1 LSPLPT
7 CLDRADTLR
16 RGELQLNSTESMGAP
31 TSQMRQVR
39 RWLMIVA
46 IGAVLAGLAAFLIS
60 VVLPPTYRATAQLF
74 VAPATDTA
82 LALQDA
88 TVSQNLARSYVQL
101 AGADVV
107 LEPAMKRVDWTDLKT
122 FRDRTTIA
130 QVRDTFV
137 ITVSFQLNDSARA
150 AAAANAIAETFVAR
164 TDALQS
170 RVGGKVTIW
179 QPATAPTDQDSPK
192 IILNTVVA
200 ALLGGLFALVWVTF
214 VPFVRPVRAG

>member
-1 LSPLPT
+1 MGVRT
-7 CLDRADTLR
+7 DQLR
-16 RGELQLNSTESMGAP
+16 QL
-31 TSQMRQVR
+31 R
-39 RWLMIVA
+39 RWLFIAA
-46 IGAVLAGLAAFLIS
+46 IGAIMAGLAAFLVS
-60 VVLPPTYRATAQLF
+60 LVLPPTYRATAQLF

-101 AGADVV
+101 AGADIV
-107 LEPAMKRVDWTDLKT
+107 LEPAMKRVAWTDLRT

-137 ITVSFQLNDSARA
+137 ITISFQLNDAARA

-179 QPATAPTDQDSPK
+179 QPATAPAEPESPR
-192 IILNTVVA
+192 IAFNTA
-200 ALLGGLFALVWVTF
+200 LGALLGGLSALVWISF
-214 VPFVRPVRAG
+214 VPFARGVRGS